1 MFSLRGAHI
10 YVFPNGNNEKRMK
23 IEVNSNRVTIGAH
36 PLNNIRLHT
45 LNAERLHCKI
55 FADSSNSV
63 TIENYSQKN
72 PIFVNGVCVERRAKL
87 HDNDRFEVAGSAF
100 LWNFDPSHIRVVSK
114 PKKRPNLH
122 SRRKTITLKRIRST
136 GDITKQSMIKVPRA
150 VGLMLDEYRKRRT
163 IHSTMSAQSLNN
175 IGRNVK
181 NCEEIDLTNQT
192 NAHAESSTQAALDIT
207 SSDLSSCITPVIEK
221 ENILHSHIKEQK
233 TKLTAQISATKRRHL
248 ACHTPVSNLIDLTT
262 PPAKSRITPVVR
274 KPISAKAVQSPRL
287 LDVINIVT
295 PSPNKKGRSTPNS
308 LRAAVATP
316 KRTLLKSAIKNS
328 RANESVGA
336 NNTPIPSQST
346 KKTPNVKLNTLRT
359 NTPKVTPASSKSS
372 SIKIR
377 KHLISTLNEKKGD
390 VLLKPDSPIAIINTG
405 RFSKH
410 STPTVGKGDRTPKRG
425 NLCVTPK
432 AQRVVQNVIDDHNNE
447 VTNATIEKS
456 AGESCAS
463 VLPII
468 DVQSIIRKPNRTT
481 QIRSARYS
489 DITPHESFADGLLP
503 LATPAEEKEFL
514 LETESTPLPAYMF
527 QDELKSINNM
537 HTNFNPN
544 RNSCSSIVATVSTE
558 SSNIRKTMSDFS
570 SSLSGSPLR
579 RFSHKLMQTNIQPDN
594 DWKKDENTNEFE
606 SDIDTLAKDADE
618 HGMLASNDLE
628 PPVQKDMVSTPELRH
643 SWRHTRKCIGSAFTS
658 LNTSRP
664 QLDLTAEIDES
675 LVVIEDEEPAPE
687 QKELYNMECSE
698 AFSTTNEQYDLQC
711 PTVKNRATVHME
723 NVPNV
728 STGPTFES
736 TPDILCSSAL
746 EERSAEP
753 SACNTVES
761 TEFPV
766 EHVIEDALE
775 AEDHSAEELLHVDS
789 SEVQSS
795 NILEKG
801 EEMMELMEVMSEAA
815 TEQVLDSTS
824 DIFSASAL
832 EERSAEPSA
841 CSTVESTELP
851 VEHVIE
857 DAPEAEDHSAEE
869 LLHVDSS
876 EVQTSNILEKGK
888 EMMEPM
894 EVMSEAATEEVLDS
908 ASDVLSASALEERSA
923 EPSACSTVESTE
935 LPVKHVIEDAP
946 EAEDHSAEEL
956 LHVDSSEVQTSNI
969 LEKGKEMMEPMEVMC
984 EAATEQVLDSAS
996 DVLSVSA
1003 LEEGS
1008 AEPSACSTVES
1019 TEFPV
1024 EHVVEDAPEAED
1036 HSAEELLHVDS
1047 SEVQSSNILE
1057 KGKEMMEPMEVMTE
1071 AATEEVLD
1079 STSDVLSVSALEEGS
1094 AEPSA
1099 CSTVESTEF
1108 PVEHVIEDAP
1118 EAEDHSAEEL
1128 LHVDSSE
1135 VQTSNILE
1143 KGKEMMEPM
1152 EVMCEAATEQ
1162 VLDSASD
1169 VLSVSAL
1176 EEGSAEPSACS
1187 TVESTEFP
1195 VEHVI
1200 EDAPEAED
1208 HSAEELLHVDSSEV
1222 QSSNILE
1229 KGKEMM
1235 EPMEVMSEA
1244 ATEEV
1249 LDSASDVLS
1258 ASALEE
1264 RSAEPSTCN
1273 TVESTEFPVEHVIED
1288 APEAEDHSAEE
1299 LLHVDSSEVQSSNI
1313 LEKGKEMMEPME
1325 VMTEAATEEV
1335 LDSTSDVLSASALE
1349 ERSAEPSACNTVEST
1364 EFPVEHVIEDAPEAE
1379 DHSAEELLHVDSS
1392 EVQTSNILEKGKE
1405 MMEPM
1410 EIMSEAAT
1418 EQVLDSTSDILSAS
1432 ALEERSA
1439 EPSACNTVES
1449 TEFPVEHVIEDA
1461 PEAEDHF
1468 AEELL
1473 HVDSS
1478 EVQTSNILEKGKE
1491 MMEPMEVMCEAA
1503 TEQVLD
1509 SASDII
1515 SASTLEKSG
1524 QYPFCHDK
1532 DENLHENVGR
1542 TGMTES
1548 TPKISQRR
1556 LYTKKNYSS
1565 VTPDNKMNKET
1576 PLFISDFD
1584 YLGMS
1589 ETPKSKAKKTNIKT
1603 VDCSSIETRKQLP
1616 KRVCRGKIHNLSED
1630 FLAGDSPAPKFV
1642 KSKVLT
1648 EDDQHES
1655 NTVTVTDGSSFTDQH
1670 FPKQQSKAS
1679 ATRSGRSRKN
1689 VLVPVTSNS
1698 SGTMEVTDTEPDKIL
1713 IENNTPV
1720 RRGRT
1725 RKQVLVSN
1733 EDSNKEMDE
1742 SIKVNENYPSV
1753 QTRKTALEGES
1764 VSHLGPIDQATGKY
1778 VEEKNTSV
1786 RRGRPRKQVLVAN
1799 DMSTK
1804 SKDNS
1809 VLHSEQIEPLETENN
1824 INENE
1829 TPVRAGRTRKKVLV
1843 AEIAKV
1849 SKAVEVI
1856 DTEQVLHQNVGTK
1869 VDKTDTK
1876 SEQTEVVVT
1885 ENQRKVPADKPAAV
1899 RRARPRKNAPKTES
1913 SILIHPDVTIAK
1925 NVTPDEPHP
1934 TEDKLDEKT
1943 GPVGHPSTDQNLEEK
1958 DAPPA
1963 VRRGRAH
1970 KKVPEVDVTTVVQPV
1985 KKGRGKKVIETVE
1998 EPIAITENVT
2008 PDERHPTEDKL
2019 DEKTG
2024 PVGHPSTDKNLQEKD
2039 APPAVRRGRAQKKVP
2054 EVDVST
2060 VVQPVKKGRGKRV
2073 TETVEEPIP
2082 ITENVTP
2089 DERRPTEDKLD
2100 DKTGTVG
2107 HLSIDKNLEEK
2118 DAPPAVRRGRA
2129 HKKVPE
2135 VDVSTVVQPVKKG
2148 RGKKITEMVEESI
2161 AITENVTPDERH
2173 PTEDKLDE
2181 KTGSVGHPSA
2191 EKNLEEEDAPPAVRR
2206 GRAHKKVPEVDV
2218 TTVVQPVKK
2227 GRGKKVTETVEEP
2240 IAITE
2245 NVTPDERHPTEDK
2258 LDDKTG
2264 PVGHPSSDKNL
2275 EEKHAPPAVRRGRA
2289 HKKVSEVDV
2298 STVVQ
2303 PVKKGRGKKVT
2314 EMAEEKEQ
2322 DIVTPRKTGRKRK
2335 INMQIDPQESEENQ
2349 KIEDT
2354 NEIQPESNRSGGV
2367 AQEEDSE
2374 KTTEYP
2380 NEKKTKKSA
2389 APQAKSKSRKTVKKG
2404 DESVSAN
2411 TSAVKNEAESIDTN
2425 VPRRT
2430 RAKRN

>member
-969 LEKGKEMMEPMEVMC
+969 LEKGKEMMEPMEVMS
-984 EAATEQVLDSAS
+984 EAATEEVLDSAS
-996 DVLSVSA
+996 DVLSASA
-1003 LEEGS
+1003 LEER
-1008 AEPSACSTVES
+1008 
-1019 TEFPV
+1019 
-1024 EHVVEDAPEAED
+1024 
-1036 HSAEELLHVDS
+1036 
-1047 SEVQSSNILE
+1047 
-1057 KGKEMMEPMEVMTE
+1057 
-1071 AATEEVLD
+1071 
-1079 STSDVLSVSALEEGS
+1079 S

-1152 EVMCEAATEQ
+1152 EVM
-1162 VLDSASD
+1162 
-1169 VLSVSAL
+1169 
-1176 EEGSAEPSACS
+1176 
-1187 TVESTEFP
+1187 
-1195 VEHVI
+1195 
-1200 EDAPEAED
+1200 
-1208 HSAEELLHVDSSEV
+1208 
-1222 QSSNILE
+1222 
-1229 KGKEMM
+1229 
-1235 EPMEVMSEA
+1235 SEA
-1244 ATEEV
+1244 VTEEV

-1264 RSAEPSTCN
+1264 RSAEPS
-1273 TVESTEFPVEHVIED
+1273 
-1288 APEAEDHSAEE
+1288 
-1299 LLHVDSSEVQSSNI
+1299 
-1313 LEKGKEMMEPME
+1313 
-1325 VMTEAATEEV
+1325 
-1335 LDSTSDVLSASALE
+1335 
-1349 ERSAEPSACNTVEST
+1349 ACSTVEST

>member
-753 SACNTVES
+753 SAC
-761 TEFPV
+761 
-766 EHVIEDALE
+766 
-775 AEDHSAEELLHVDS
+775 
-789 SEVQSS
+789 
-795 NILEKG
+795 
-801 EEMMELMEVMSEAA
+801 
-815 TEQVLDSTS
+815 
-824 DIFSASAL
+824 
-832 EERSAEPSA
+832 
-841 CSTVESTELP
+841 STVESTELP
-851 VEHVIE
+851 VKHVIE

-935 LPVKHVIEDAP
+935 FPVEHVIEDAP

-969 LEKGKEMMEPMEVMC
+969 LEKGKEMMEPMEVMS
-984 EAATEQVLDSAS
+984 EAVTEEVLDSAS
-996 DVLSVSA
+996 DVLSASA
-1003 LEEGS
+1003 LEERS

-1024 EHVVEDAPEAED
+1024 EHVIEDAPEAED

>member
-969 LEKGKEMMEPMEVMC
+969 LEKGKEMMEPMEVMS
-984 EAATEQVLDSAS
+984 EAATEEVLDSAS
-996 DVLSVSA
+996 DVLSASA
-1003 LEEGS
+1003 LEERS

-1024 EHVVEDAPEAED
+1024 EHVIEDAPEAEDHSAEELLHVDSSEVQTSNILEKGKEMMEPMEVMSEAVTEEVLDSASDVLSASALEERSAEPSACSTVESTEFPVEHVIEDAPEAED

-1335 LDSTSDVLSASALE
+1335 LDSTSDVL
-1349 ERSAEPSACNTVEST
+1349 
-1364 EFPVEHVIEDAPEAE
+1364 
-1379 DHSAEELLHVDSS
+1379 
-1392 EVQTSNILEKGKE
+1392 
-1405 MMEPM
+1405 
-1410 EIMSEAAT
+1410 
-1418 EQVLDSTSDILSAS
+1418 
-1432 ALEERSA
+1432 
-1439 EPSACNTVES
+1439 
-1449 TEFPVEHVIEDA
+1449 
-1461 PEAEDHF
+1461 
-1468 AEELL
+1468 
-1473 HVDSS
+1473 
-1478 EVQTSNILEKGKE
+1478 
-1491 MMEPMEVMCEAA
+1491 
-1503 TEQVLD
+1503 
-1509 SASDII
+1509 

>member
-969 LEKGKEMMEPMEVMC
+969 LEKGKEMMEPMEVMS
-984 EAATEQVLDSAS
+984 EAATEEVLDSAS
-996 DVLSVSA
+996 DVLSASA
-1003 LEEGS
+1003 LEER
-1008 AEPSACSTVES
+1008 
-1019 TEFPV
+1019 
-1024 EHVVEDAPEAED
+1024 
-1036 HSAEELLHVDS
+1036 
-1047 SEVQSSNILE
+1047 
-1057 KGKEMMEPMEVMTE
+1057 
-1071 AATEEVLD
+1071 
-1079 STSDVLSVSALEEGS
+1079 S

-1152 EVMCEAATEQ
+1152 EVMSEAVTEE

-1169 VLSVSAL
+1169 VLSASAL
-1176 EEGSAEPSACS
+1176 EERSAEPSACS

>member
-1024 EHVVEDAPEAED
+1024 EHVV
-1036 HSAEELLHVDS
+1036 
-1047 SEVQSSNILE
+1047 
-1057 KGKEMMEPMEVMTE
+1057 
-1071 AATEEVLD
+1071 
-1079 STSDVLSVSALEEGS
+1079 
-1094 AEPSA
+1094 
-1099 CSTVESTEF
+1099 
-1108 PVEHVIEDAP
+1108 
-1118 EAEDHSAEEL
+1118 
-1128 LHVDSSE
+1128 
-1135 VQTSNILE
+1135 
-1143 KGKEMMEPM
+1143 
-1152 EVMCEAATEQ
+1152 
-1162 VLDSASD
+1162 
-1169 VLSVSAL
+1169 
-1176 EEGSAEPSACS
+1176 
-1187 TVESTEFP
+1187 
-1195 VEHVI
+1195 
-1200 EDAPEAED
+1200 
-1208 HSAEELLHVDSSEV
+1208 
-1222 QSSNILE
+1222 
-1229 KGKEMM
+1229 
-1235 EPMEVMSEA
+1235 
-1244 ATEEV
+1244 
-1249 LDSASDVLS
+1249 
-1258 ASALEE
+1258 
-1264 RSAEPSTCN
+1264 
-1273 TVESTEFPVEHVIED
+1273 
-1288 APEAEDHSAEE
+1288 
-1299 LLHVDSSEVQSSNI
+1299 
-1313 LEKGKEMMEPME
+1313 
-1325 VMTEAATEEV
+1325 
-1335 LDSTSDVLSASALE
+1335 
-1349 ERSAEPSACNTVEST
+1349 
-1364 EFPVEHVIEDAPEAE
+1364 EDAPEAE

>member
-969 LEKGKEMMEPMEVMC
+969 LEKGKEMMEPMEVMS
-984 EAATEQVLDSAS
+984 EAATEEVLDSAS
-996 DVLSVSA
+996 DVLSASA
-1003 LEEGS
+1003 LEERS

-1024 EHVVEDAPEAED
+1024 EHVIEDAPEAEDHSAEELLHVDSSEVQTSNILEKGKEMMEPMEVMSEAVTEEVLDSASDVLSASALEERSAEPSACSTVESTEFPVEHVIEDAPEAED

-1187 TVESTEFP
+1187 
-1195 VEHVI
+1195 
-1200 EDAPEAED
+1200 
-1208 HSAEELLHVDSSEV
+1208 
-1222 QSSNILE
+1222 
-1229 KGKEMM
+1229 
-1235 EPMEVMSEA
+1235 
-1244 ATEEV
+1244 
-1249 LDSASDVLS
+1249 
-1258 ASALEE
+1258 
-1264 RSAEPSTCN
+1264 
-1273 TVESTEFPVEHVIED
+1273 
-1288 APEAEDHSAEE
+1288 
-1299 LLHVDSSEVQSSNI
+1299 
-1313 LEKGKEMMEPME
+1313 
-1325 VMTEAATEEV
+1325 
-1335 LDSTSDVLSASALE
+1335 
-1349 ERSAEPSACNTVEST
+1349 TVEST

>member
-1008 AEPSACSTVES
+1008 AEPSACS
-1019 TEFPV
+1019 
-1024 EHVVEDAPEAED
+1024 
-1036 HSAEELLHVDS
+1036 
-1047 SEVQSSNILE
+1047 
-1057 KGKEMMEPMEVMTE
+1057 
-1071 AATEEVLD
+1071 
-1079 STSDVLSVSALEEGS
+1079 
-1094 AEPSA
+1094 
-1099 CSTVESTEF
+1099 
-1108 PVEHVIEDAP
+1108 
-1118 EAEDHSAEEL
+1118 
-1128 LHVDSSE
+1128 
-1135 VQTSNILE
+1135 
-1143 KGKEMMEPM
+1143 
-1152 EVMCEAATEQ
+1152 
-1162 VLDSASD
+1162 
-1169 VLSVSAL
+1169 
-1176 EEGSAEPSACS
+1176 
-1187 TVESTEFP
+1187 
-1195 VEHVI
+1195 
-1200 EDAPEAED
+1200 
-1208 HSAEELLHVDSSEV
+1208 
-1222 QSSNILE
+1222 
-1229 KGKEMM
+1229 
-1235 EPMEVMSEA
+1235 
-1244 ATEEV
+1244 
-1249 LDSASDVLS
+1249 
-1258 ASALEE
+1258 
-1264 RSAEPSTCN
+1264 
-1273 TVESTEFPVEHVIED
+1273 
-1288 APEAEDHSAEE
+1288 
-1299 LLHVDSSEVQSSNI
+1299 
-1313 LEKGKEMMEPME
+1313 
-1325 VMTEAATEEV
+1325 
-1335 LDSTSDVLSASALE
+1335 
-1349 ERSAEPSACNTVEST
+1349 TVEST

>member
-969 LEKGKEMMEPMEVMC
+969 LEKGKEMMEPMEVMS
-984 EAATEQVLDSAS
+984 EAATEEVLDSAS
-996 DVLSVSA
+996 DVLSASA
-1003 LEEGS
+1003 LEERS

-1024 EHVVEDAPEAED
+1024 EHVIEDAPEAEDHSAEELLHVDSSEVQTSNILEKGKEMMEPMEVMSEAVTEEVLDSASDVLSASALEERSAEPSACSTVESTEFPVEHVIEDAPEAED

-1169 VLSVSAL
+1169 VLSV
-1176 EEGSAEPSACS
+1176 
-1187 TVESTEFP
+1187 
-1195 VEHVI
+1195 
-1200 EDAPEAED
+1200 
-1208 HSAEELLHVDSSEV
+1208 
-1222 QSSNILE
+1222 
-1229 KGKEMM
+1229 
-1235 EPMEVMSEA
+1235 
-1244 ATEEV
+1244 
-1249 LDSASDVLS
+1249 
-1258 ASALEE
+1258 
-1264 RSAEPSTCN
+1264 
-1273 TVESTEFPVEHVIED
+1273 
-1288 APEAEDHSAEE
+1288 
-1299 LLHVDSSEVQSSNI
+1299 
-1313 LEKGKEMMEPME
+1313 
-1325 VMTEAATEEV
+1325 
-1335 LDSTSDVLSASALE
+1335 SALE

>member
-789 SEVQSS
+789 SEVQ
-795 NILEKG
+795 
-801 EEMMELMEVMSEAA
+801 
-815 TEQVLDSTS
+815 
-824 DIFSASAL
+824 
-832 EERSAEPSA
+832 
-841 CSTVESTELP
+841 
-851 VEHVIE
+851 
-857 DAPEAEDHSAEE
+857 
-869 LLHVDSS
+869 
-876 EVQTSNILEKGK
+876 TSNILEKGK

-935 LPVKHVIEDAP
+935 FPVEHVIEDAP

-969 LEKGKEMMEPMEVMC
+969 LEKGKEMMEPMEVMS
-984 EAATEQVLDSAS
+984 EAVTEEVLDSAS
-996 DVLSVSA
+996 DVLSASA
-1003 LEEGS
+1003 LEERS

-1024 EHVVEDAPEAED
+1024 EHVIEDAPEAED

>member
-969 LEKGKEMMEPMEVMC
+969 LEKGKEMMEPMEVM
-984 EAATEQVLDSAS
+984 
-996 DVLSVSA
+996 
-1003 LEEGS
+1003 
-1008 AEPSACSTVES
+1008 
-1019 TEFPV
+1019 
-1024 EHVVEDAPEAED
+1024 
-1036 HSAEELLHVDS
+1036 
-1047 SEVQSSNILE
+1047 
-1057 KGKEMMEPMEVMTE
+1057 
-1071 AATEEVLD
+1071 
-1079 STSDVLSVSALEEGS
+1079 
-1094 AEPSA
+1094 
-1099 CSTVESTEF
+1099 
-1108 PVEHVIEDAP
+1108 
-1118 EAEDHSAEEL
+1118 
-1128 LHVDSSE
+1128 
-1135 VQTSNILE
+1135 
-1143 KGKEMMEPM
+1143 
-1152 EVMCEAATEQ
+1152 
-1162 VLDSASD
+1162 
-1169 VLSVSAL
+1169 
-1176 EEGSAEPSACS
+1176 
-1187 TVESTEFP
+1187 
-1195 VEHVI
+1195 
-1200 EDAPEAED
+1200 
-1208 HSAEELLHVDSSEV
+1208 
-1222 QSSNILE
+1222 
-1229 KGKEMM
+1229 
-1235 EPMEVMSEA
+1235 SEA

-1264 RSAEPSTCN
+1264 RSAEPST
-1273 TVESTEFPVEHVIED
+1273 
-1288 APEAEDHSAEE
+1288 
-1299 LLHVDSSEVQSSNI
+1299 
-1313 LEKGKEMMEPME
+1313 
-1325 VMTEAATEEV
+1325 
-1335 LDSTSDVLSASALE
+1335 
-1349 ERSAEPSACNTVEST
+1349 CNTVEST

>member
-956 LHVDSSEVQTSNI
+956 LHVDSSEVQT
-969 LEKGKEMMEPMEVMC
+969 
-984 EAATEQVLDSAS
+984 
-996 DVLSVSA
+996 
-1003 LEEGS
+1003 
-1008 AEPSACSTVES
+1008 
-1019 TEFPV
+1019 
-1024 EHVVEDAPEAED
+1024 
-1036 HSAEELLHVDS
+1036 
-1047 SEVQSSNILE
+1047 SNILE

>member
-969 LEKGKEMMEPMEVMC
+969 LEKGKEMMEPMEVMS
-984 EAATEQVLDSAS
+984 EAATEEVLDSAS
-996 DVLSVSA
+996 DVLSASA
-1003 LEEGS
+1003 LEERS

-1024 EHVVEDAPEAED
+1024 EHVIEDAPEAEDHSAEELLHVDSSEVQTSNILEKGKEMMEPMEVMSEAVTEEVLDSASDVLSASALEERSAEPSACSTVESTEFPVEHVIEDAPEAED

-1288 APEAEDHSAEE
+1288 APEAEDHS
-1299 LLHVDSSEVQSSNI
+1299 
-1313 LEKGKEMMEPME
+1313 
-1325 VMTEAATEEV
+1325 
-1335 LDSTSDVLSASALE
+1335 
-1349 ERSAEPSACNTVEST
+1349 
-1364 EFPVEHVIEDAPEAE
+1364 
-1379 DHSAEELLHVDSS
+1379 
-1392 EVQTSNILEKGKE
+1392 
-1405 MMEPM
+1405 
-1410 EIMSEAAT
+1410 
-1418 EQVLDSTSDILSAS
+1418 
-1432 ALEERSA
+1432 
-1439 EPSACNTVES
+1439 
-1449 TEFPVEHVIEDA
+1449 
-1461 PEAEDHF
+1461 

>member
-969 LEKGKEMMEPMEVMC
+969 LEKGKEMMEPMEVMS
-984 EAATEQVLDSAS
+984 EAATEEVLDSAS
-996 DVLSVSA
+996 DVLSASA
-1003 LEEGS
+1003 LEERS

-1024 EHVVEDAPEAED
+1024 EHVIEDAPEAEDHSAEELLHVDSSEVQTSNILEKGKEMMEPMEVMSEAVTEEVLDSASDVLSASALEERSAEPSACSTVESTEFPVEHVIEDAPEAED

-1135 VQTSNILE
+1135 VQT
-1143 KGKEMMEPM
+1143 
-1152 EVMCEAATEQ
+1152 
-1162 VLDSASD
+1162 
-1169 VLSVSAL
+1169 
-1176 EEGSAEPSACS
+1176 
-1187 TVESTEFP
+1187 
-1195 VEHVI
+1195 
-1200 EDAPEAED
+1200 
-1208 HSAEELLHVDSSEV
+1208 
-1222 QSSNILE
+1222 
-1229 KGKEMM
+1229 
-1235 EPMEVMSEA
+1235 
-1244 ATEEV
+1244 
-1249 LDSASDVLS
+1249 
-1258 ASALEE
+1258 
-1264 RSAEPSTCN
+1264 
-1273 TVESTEFPVEHVIED
+1273 
-1288 APEAEDHSAEE
+1288 
-1299 LLHVDSSEVQSSNI
+1299 SNI

>member
-969 LEKGKEMMEPMEVMC
+969 LEKGKEMMEPMEVMS
-984 EAATEQVLDSAS
+984 EAATEEVLDSAS
-996 DVLSVSA
+996 DVLSASA
-1003 LEEGS
+1003 LEERS

-1024 EHVVEDAPEAED
+1024 EHVIEDAPEAEDHSAEELLHVDSSEVQTSNILEKGKEMMEPMEVMSEAVTEEVLDSASDVLSASALEERSAEPSACSTVESTEFPVEHVIEDAPEAED

-1208 HSAEELLHVDSSEV
+1208 HS
-1222 QSSNILE
+1222 
-1229 KGKEMM
+1229 
-1235 EPMEVMSEA
+1235 
-1244 ATEEV
+1244 
-1249 LDSASDVLS
+1249 
-1258 ASALEE
+1258 
-1264 RSAEPSTCN
+1264 
-1273 TVESTEFPVEHVIED
+1273 
-1288 APEAEDHSAEE
+1288 
-1299 LLHVDSSEVQSSNI
+1299 
-1313 LEKGKEMMEPME
+1313 
-1325 VMTEAATEEV
+1325 
-1335 LDSTSDVLSASALE
+1335 
-1349 ERSAEPSACNTVEST
+1349 
-1364 EFPVEHVIEDAPEAE
+1364 
-1379 DHSAEELLHVDSS
+1379 
-1392 EVQTSNILEKGKE
+1392 
-1405 MMEPM
+1405 
-1410 EIMSEAAT
+1410 
-1418 EQVLDSTSDILSAS
+1418 
-1432 ALEERSA
+1432 
-1439 EPSACNTVES
+1439 
-1449 TEFPVEHVIEDA
+1449 
-1461 PEAEDHF
+1461 

>member
-969 LEKGKEMMEPMEVMC
+969 LEKGKEMMEPMEVMS
-984 EAATEQVLDSAS
+984 EAATEEVLDSAS
-996 DVLSVSA
+996 DVLSASA
-1003 LEEGS
+1003 LEER
-1008 AEPSACSTVES
+1008 
-1019 TEFPV
+1019 
-1024 EHVVEDAPEAED
+1024 
-1036 HSAEELLHVDS
+1036 
-1047 SEVQSSNILE
+1047 
-1057 KGKEMMEPMEVMTE
+1057 
-1071 AATEEVLD
+1071 
-1079 STSDVLSVSALEEGS
+1079 S

>member
-969 LEKGKEMMEPMEVMC
+969 LEKGKEMMEPMEVM
-984 EAATEQVLDSAS
+984 
-996 DVLSVSA
+996 
-1003 LEEGS
+1003 
-1008 AEPSACSTVES
+1008 
-1019 TEFPV
+1019 
-1024 EHVVEDAPEAED
+1024 
-1036 HSAEELLHVDS
+1036 
-1047 SEVQSSNILE
+1047 
-1057 KGKEMMEPMEVMTE
+1057 
-1071 AATEEVLD
+1071 
-1079 STSDVLSVSALEEGS
+1079 
-1094 AEPSA
+1094 
-1099 CSTVESTEF
+1099 
-1108 PVEHVIEDAP
+1108 
-1118 EAEDHSAEEL
+1118 
-1128 LHVDSSE
+1128 
-1135 VQTSNILE
+1135 
-1143 KGKEMMEPM
+1143 
-1152 EVMCEAATEQ
+1152 
-1162 VLDSASD
+1162 
-1169 VLSVSAL
+1169 
-1176 EEGSAEPSACS
+1176 
-1187 TVESTEFP
+1187 
-1195 VEHVI
+1195 
-1200 EDAPEAED
+1200 
-1208 HSAEELLHVDSSEV
+1208 
-1222 QSSNILE
+1222 
-1229 KGKEMM
+1229 
-1235 EPMEVMSEA
+1235 SEA

-1264 RSAEPSTCN
+1264 RSAEPS
-1273 TVESTEFPVEHVIED
+1273 
-1288 APEAEDHSAEE
+1288 
-1299 LLHVDSSEVQSSNI
+1299 
-1313 LEKGKEMMEPME
+1313 
-1325 VMTEAATEEV
+1325 
-1335 LDSTSDVLSASALE
+1335 
-1349 ERSAEPSACNTVEST
+1349 ACSTVEST

>member
-969 LEKGKEMMEPMEVMC
+969 LEKGKEMMEPMEVMS
-984 EAATEQVLDSAS
+984 EAATEEVLDSAS
-996 DVLSVSA
+996 DVLSASA
-1003 LEEGS
+1003 LEER
-1008 AEPSACSTVES
+1008 
-1019 TEFPV
+1019 
-1024 EHVVEDAPEAED
+1024 
-1036 HSAEELLHVDS
+1036 
-1047 SEVQSSNILE
+1047 
-1057 KGKEMMEPMEVMTE
+1057 
-1071 AATEEVLD
+1071 
-1079 STSDVLSVSALEEGS
+1079 S

-1152 EVMCEAATEQ
+1152 EVMSEAVTEE

-1169 VLSVSAL
+1169 VLSASAL
-1176 EEGSAEPSACS
+1176 EERSAEPSACS

-1208 HSAEELLHVDSSEV
+1208 HS
-1222 QSSNILE
+1222 
-1229 KGKEMM
+1229 
-1235 EPMEVMSEA
+1235 
-1244 ATEEV
+1244 
-1249 LDSASDVLS
+1249 
-1258 ASALEE
+1258 
-1264 RSAEPSTCN
+1264 
-1273 TVESTEFPVEHVIED
+1273 
-1288 APEAEDHSAEE
+1288 
-1299 LLHVDSSEVQSSNI
+1299 
-1313 LEKGKEMMEPME
+1313 
-1325 VMTEAATEEV
+1325 
-1335 LDSTSDVLSASALE
+1335 
-1349 ERSAEPSACNTVEST
+1349 
-1364 EFPVEHVIEDAPEAE
+1364 
-1379 DHSAEELLHVDSS
+1379 
-1392 EVQTSNILEKGKE
+1392 
-1405 MMEPM
+1405 
-1410 EIMSEAAT
+1410 
-1418 EQVLDSTSDILSAS
+1418 
-1432 ALEERSA
+1432 
-1439 EPSACNTVES
+1439 
-1449 TEFPVEHVIEDA
+1449 
-1461 PEAEDHF
+1461 

>member
-969 LEKGKEMMEPMEVMC
+969 LEKGKEMMEPMEVMS
-984 EAATEQVLDSAS
+984 EAATEEVLDSAS
-996 DVLSVSA
+996 DVLSASA
-1003 LEEGS
+1003 LEER
-1008 AEPSACSTVES
+1008 
-1019 TEFPV
+1019 
-1024 EHVVEDAPEAED
+1024 
-1036 HSAEELLHVDS
+1036 
-1047 SEVQSSNILE
+1047 
-1057 KGKEMMEPMEVMTE
+1057 
-1071 AATEEVLD
+1071 
-1079 STSDVLSVSALEEGS
+1079 S

-1152 EVMCEAATEQ
+1152 EVMSEAVTEE

-1169 VLSVSAL
+1169 VLSASAL
-1176 EEGSAEPSACS
+1176 EERSAEPSACS

-1222 QSSNILE
+1222 QTSNILE

>member
-969 LEKGKEMMEPMEVMC
+969 LEKGKEMMEPMEVMS
-984 EAATEQVLDSAS
+984 EAATEEVLDSAS
-996 DVLSVSA
+996 DVLSASA
-1003 LEEGS
+1003 LEERS

-1024 EHVVEDAPEAED
+1024 EHVIEDAPEAEDHSAEELLHVDSSEVQTSNILEKGKEMMEPMEVMSEAVTEEVLDSASDVLSASALEERSAEPSACSTVESTEFPVEHVIEDAPEAED

-1152 EVMCEAATEQ
+1152 EVM
-1162 VLDSASD
+1162 
-1169 VLSVSAL
+1169 
-1176 EEGSAEPSACS
+1176 
-1187 TVESTEFP
+1187 
-1195 VEHVI
+1195 
-1200 EDAPEAED
+1200 
-1208 HSAEELLHVDSSEV
+1208 
-1222 QSSNILE
+1222 
-1229 KGKEMM
+1229 
-1235 EPMEVMSEA
+1235 SEA

-1249 LDSASDVLS
+1249 LDSA
-1258 ASALEE
+1258 
-1264 RSAEPSTCN
+1264 
-1273 TVESTEFPVEHVIED
+1273 
-1288 APEAEDHSAEE
+1288 
-1299 LLHVDSSEVQSSNI
+1299 
-1313 LEKGKEMMEPME
+1313 
-1325 VMTEAATEEV
+1325 
-1335 LDSTSDVLSASALE
+1335 SDVLSASALE

>member
-969 LEKGKEMMEPMEVMC
+969 LEKGKEMMEPMEVMS
-984 EAATEQVLDSAS
+984 EAATEEVLDSAS
-996 DVLSVSA
+996 DVLSASA
-1003 LEEGS
+1003 LEERS

-1024 EHVVEDAPEAED
+1024 EHVIEDAPEAEDHSAEELLHVDSSEVQTSNILEKGKEMMEPMEVMSEAVTEEVLDSASDVLSASALEERSAEPSACSTVESTEFPVEHVIEDAPEAED

-1249 LDSASDVLS
+1249 LDSASDV
-1258 ASALEE
+1258 
-1264 RSAEPSTCN
+1264 
-1273 TVESTEFPVEHVIED
+1273 
-1288 APEAEDHSAEE
+1288 
-1299 LLHVDSSEVQSSNI
+1299 
-1313 LEKGKEMMEPME
+1313 
-1325 VMTEAATEEV
+1325 
-1335 LDSTSDVLSASALE
+1335 
-1349 ERSAEPSACNTVEST
+1349 
-1364 EFPVEHVIEDAPEAE
+1364 
-1379 DHSAEELLHVDSS
+1379 
-1392 EVQTSNILEKGKE
+1392 
-1405 MMEPM
+1405 
-1410 EIMSEAAT
+1410 
-1418 EQVLDSTSDILSAS
+1418 LSAS